1 MKKSTLV
8 LMVVAVAVL
17 AVFGT
22 VTAVSAQGPIQ
33 NDTLNQGFGGRG
45 GGMRGIGNQ
54 GEIENEDVHALEVA
68 AYAEALGLTVD
79 EIDARLDAG
88 ETMSQIVLSTGVT
101 FEDFWTLKTRIKSEV
116 ATEALAQGFITQAEA
131 DLMQQAAL
139 RQGGQ
144 GIMGGQ
150 GNLDGQGRIDGQ
162 TGARGSMRGTGLN
175 AADCTGLGI
184 SD

>member
-33 NDTLNQGFGGRG
+33 NDTLTQGFGGRG

-54 GEIENEDVHALEVA
+54 GEIENEEVHALMMD
-68 AYAEALGLTVD
+68 AYAEALGIPAA
-79 EIDARLDAG
+79 EIDSRLEAG
-88 ETMSQIVLSTGVT
+88 ETFSQIALSTGLT
-101 FEDFWTLKTRIKSEV
+101 FEEFWALKSQVKADV
-116 ATEALAQGFITQAEA
+116 AAEALAQGFITQAEA

-139 RQGGQ
+139 RQGAR
-144 GIMGGQ
+144 GGMR
-150 GNLDGQGRIDGQ
+150 GGGLG
-162 TGARGSMRGTGLN
+162 TGAGTGAYCGDFVPAN
-175 AADCTGLGI
+175 
-184 SD
+184 